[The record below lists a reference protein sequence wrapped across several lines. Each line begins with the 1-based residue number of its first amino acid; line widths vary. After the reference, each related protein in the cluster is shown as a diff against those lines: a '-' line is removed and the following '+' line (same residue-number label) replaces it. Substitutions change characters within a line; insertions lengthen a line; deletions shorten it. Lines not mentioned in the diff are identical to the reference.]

1 MSVEAVLRRV
11 LIAICVTFVAIIAIG
26 VVVLR
31 VKGPAMLPSILGAF
45 IPVPSPEDAY
55 PHAPPMPPVVTT
67 PIADLL
73 SQHEAFL
80 KSNAPAISASLQL
93 GLTDTQIDTI
103 ETKYGLKLPPDLRAL
118 YRWRDGTPRTAAL
131 AAFPDHDFVPLELA
145 LTNRDDLRKQVKAGT
160 SEQQQ
165 VYSAYAGHRDSWVG
179 LIVDA
184 AGDGHF
190 FDPARSESEGS
201 FFFCFAEDG
210 NYIFYPTFRNYLA
223 AVIEGENSGVFA
235 PGPQGLQTVDFL
247 KAQQLW
253 CRFGAQRAR

>member
-11 LIAICVTFVAIIAIG
+11 LIAICVTLVAIIALGAI
-26 VVVLR
+26 VLR
-31 VKGPAMLPSILGAF
+31 IEGPKMLPSILGAF
-45 IPVPSPEDAY
+45 IRVPSPEDAY

-67 PIADLL
+67 PITELL
-73 SQHEAFL
+73 SQYETFL
-80 KSNAPAISASLQL
+80 TAKAPAICASLQP
-93 GLTDTQIDTI
+93 GLTDAQIDAI

-131 AAFPDHDFVPLELA
+131 AVFPDHDFVPLELA
-145 LTNRDDLRKQVKAGT
+145 LVNRDDMRKQVKAGT

-165 VYSAYAGHRDSWVG
+165 AYSAYAGHRDSWVG

-190 FDPARSESEGS
+190 FDPGRSESEGS

-210 NYIFYPTFRNYLA
+210 NYIFYPSFRNYLA
-223 AVIEGENSGVFA
+223 AVIEGEQSGVFA
-235 PGPQGLQTVDFL
+235 LGPHGVQTADFL
-247 KAQQLW
+247 KAQELW
-253 CRFGAQRAR
+253 SRFGTQRAR